1 MNNAASVLEPLLV
14 FDDVTIAYT
23 NGSVA
28 TVFERFSFAVEAQV
42 FLAVLG
48 PSGCGK
54 SSLLHAAAG
63 FIRPTSGT
71 IRMKG
76 KSISEPSVEIGFVSQ
91 RYALFP
97 WLNVESN
104 IAFGLRSQKRAEA
117 EVLEIVDNLLDIIG
131 LAAQRRYYPDQLSG
145 GMQQRVALARAMAL
159 NPPLLLLDE
168 PFAALD
174 TETRRKMQDL
184 LLRLWSER
192 ATTILF
198 VTHDVE
204 EALLLADRVLL
215 LTAGHGPGCTVDVP
229 FPRPRQRGLEHSDVF
244 QEFRTRM
251 SLVFEGDTGC

>member
-1 MNNAASVLEPLLV
+1 MSGAFSAHEPLLV
-14 FDDVTIAYT
+14 FDDVTIAYA
-23 NGSVA
+23 NGTITPVL
-28 TVFERFSFAVEAQV
+28 ERFSFAVEKQV

-63 FIRPTSGT
+63 FIRPTAGT

-76 KSISEPSVEIGFVSQ
+76 KSISEPSIEIGFVSQ

-97 WLNVESN
+97 WLTVESN
-104 IAFGLRSQKRAEA
+104 IAFGLRSQNRTET
-117 EVLEIVDNLLDIIG
+117 EVLECVDSLLDIIG
-131 LAAQRRYYPDQLSG
+131 LTTQRRYYPDQLSG

-174 TETRRKMQDL
+174 AETRRRMQDL
-184 LLRLWSER
+184 LLRLWGER

-204 EALLLADRVLL
+204 EALLLADRILL
-215 LTAGHGPGCTVDVP
+215 LTASRGPSRMVDVP
-229 FPRPRQRGLEHSDVF
+229 FTRPRQRGLEHSGAF
-244 QEFRTRM
+244 QEYLTRM
-251 SLVFEGDTGC
+251 SLELESEAHS

>member
-1 MNNAASVLEPLLV
+1 MNNAVSVPEPLLV

-23 NGSVA
+23 NGSVV
-28 TVFERFSFAVEAQV
+28 TVFERFSFAVEERL

-54 SSLLHAAAG
+54 SSLLHATAG
-63 FIRPTSGT
+63 FIRPTAGM

-76 KSISEPSVEIGFVSQ
+76 KSISEPSIEIGFVSQ

-97 WLNVESN
+97 WLSVEGN
-104 IAFGLRSQKRAEA
+104 IAFGLRSQKRPET
-117 EVLEIVDNLLDIIG
+117 EVLESVDSLLDIIG
-131 LAAQRRYYPDQLSG
+131 LAAQRHYYPDQLSG

-184 LLRLWSER
+184 LLRLWGVR

-204 EALLLADRVLL
+204 EALLLADRILL
-215 LTAGHGPGCTVDVP
+215 LTAVRGSGRTVDVP
-229 FPRPRQRGLEHSDVF
+229 FRRPRQRGLEHSDAF

-251 SLVFEGDTGC
+251 SLQFETGA